1 VVVAGEGRAPEMI
14 PLVVVAVAVAVV
26 DETSCMMVVVVM
38 ARGMMIHILIIQMVL
53 DPGQLLKAMSNRVQN
68 LYLSEVLLPY

>member
-1 VVVAGEGRAPEMI
+1 MI
-14 PLVVVAVAVAVV
+14 PLVVVVVVVVAVV

-38 ARGMMIHILIIQMVL
+38 VRGMMIHILMIQMVF